1 MRADLVNARC
11 VRTLATGRLPSAHPV
26 RSLADAE
33 SIDGSPVEIVV
44 SLSRG
49 RGRITID
56 GGRATIVARCP
67 LCNAEHRY
75 DKGEA
80 NGEEIAAIRKL
91 GYTEEWLPCQN
102 DLPGNFWRIIIANG
116 RQGGR
121 SDQPRGARKP
131 RVW

>member
-1 MRADLVNARC
+1 MVSESPEWRR
-11 VRTLATGRLPSAHPV
+11 GRLLLARPV
-26 RSLADAE
+26 RSLADAG
-33 SIDGSPVEIVV
+33 SIDGGRGEMVV

-67 LCNAEHRY
+67 LCHAEHRY

-91 GYTEEWLPCQN
+91 GYTEEWLPCQK
-102 DLPGNFWRIIIANG
+102 DLPGNFWRITITSG

-121 SDQPRGARKP
+121 SDSPRGAWKP
-131 RVW
+131 KGR